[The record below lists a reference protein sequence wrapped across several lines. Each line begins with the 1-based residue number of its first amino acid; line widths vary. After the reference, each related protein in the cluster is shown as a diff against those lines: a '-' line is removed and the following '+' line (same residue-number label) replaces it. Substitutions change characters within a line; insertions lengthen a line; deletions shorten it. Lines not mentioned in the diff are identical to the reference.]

1 MSLKLKRTLSESG
14 RTLMLRIPKDIER
27 SLNLKAGNE
36 VYIWVESGKIIIE
49 RAKIWDRFFLQY
61 V

>member
-14 RTLMLRIPKDIER
+14 RTLVLRIPKDIER

-49 RAKIWDRFFLQY
+49 RAKI
-61 V
+61 